1 MDEEYLKMGMD
12 ENIEKI
18 LITEEEIQEKINELG
33 QTLAKE
39 YEGKNPIV
47 VGVLKGA
54 LPFMA
59 DLIKATP
66 TFLEYDMMDVSSY
79 GTGFKSS
86 GEVKIVK
93 DLDMSVEGRHVLIVE
108 DIIDTGRTLRYL
120 TNMFERRK
128 AASVKIATLLDKP
141 SGRVTGL
148 TVDWKCFEVP
158 DEFVV
163 GYGLDYLGNYRN
175 LPYVGVL
182 KEEVYI

>member
-1 MDEEYLKMGMD
+1 MSMDQ
-12 ENIEKI
+12 NIEKV
-18 LITEEEIQEKINELG
+18 LITEEEIQEKVTELG
-33 QTLAKE
+33 TMLAEE

-79 GTGFKSS
+79 GSGFKSS

-93 DLDMSVEGRHVLIVE
+93 DLDVSVEGRHVLVVE
-108 DIIDTGRTLRYL
+108 DIIDTGRTLKYL
-120 TNMFERRK
+120 KNMFERRK
-128 AASVKIATLLDKP
+128 AASVKIVTLLDKP

-148 TVDWKCFEVP
+148 NVDWKGFEVP

-163 GYGLDYLGNYRN
+163 GYGLDYHQNYRN